1 MEYSAFKK
9 RGKDHIK
16 KPLLSIAMIAVL
28 AITIFFTPSVKAVFE
43 GLFEFTKVERNKE
56 VGVGWSWSI
65 VGDNTEVYN
74 SLSDIEKF
82 YSIDI
87 PFPQKLIT
95 TEKEVEGVEGVEQEY
110 IVSTEKGQF
119 LSYQYKLWTKERY
132 YNVIASNVVKE
143 KPKFNAATNEK
154 TVVDKEIIINGVPA
168 RLLGIYEM
176 KGYYFYIE
184 KGNWSM
190 IISDFANSSDG
201 QSNTTEISEEEM
213 IKIAKTI
220 NW

>member
-1 MEYSAFKK
+1 
-9 RGKDHIK
+9 
-16 KPLLSIAMIAVL
+16 MIAVL

-154 TVVDKEIIINGVPA
+154 K
-168 RLLGIYEM
+168 L
-176 KGYYFYIE
+176 
-184 KGNWSM
+184 
-190 IISDFANSSDG
+190 
-201 QSNTTEISEEEM
+201 
-213 IKIAKTI
+213 
-220 NW
+220 